1 MIKRIVV
8 RTLFIVVCFLFFVVY
23 LAPANKLVSMIDL
36 PKSVKLYDVRGD
48 LWNGHVGTMDVD
60 KLRLSN
66 INWKLNVF
74 T

>member
-36 PKSVKLYDVRGD
+36 PKSVEL
-48 LWNGHVGTMDVD
+48 
-60 KLRLSN
+60 
-66 INWKLNVF
+66 
-74 T
+74 

>member
-36 PKSVKLYDVRGD
+36 P
-48 LWNGHVGTMDVD
+48 
-60 KLRLSN
+60 N
-66 INWKLNVF
+66 IVQF
-74 T
+74 YAFR